1 MQLWRQIRRWL
12 VVLAL
17 ALAAPAFLPAAVANP
32 FQPGTTRDVTAQN
45 APAPGGV
52 LARIAAAQREMN
64 ESISAKFREMQAG
77 SSTALFGILVL
88 SFAYGA
94 LHAAGPGHGKSVVAS
109 YLLARPQAWPA
120 GIAIGTLSSLLQ
132 GAVSVL
138 IVIVLALVFEVG
150 GLDLMAHA
158 TVIEVVSY
166 GLIVMIGGWLLFQA
180 VTGRGC
186 GHGHH
191 HHHDD
196 HGHACDAHD
205 HHHGERDRTTL
216 GLILAAGITPCAS
229 AVIIMLFALAQDAI
243 AVGIGAAFAMSLG
256 MGVTVSAVAL
266 LSIFGRRTV
275 TAAVAGNAHVGMLV
289 ERGLMLAGSLLVIG
303 LAGLLMLGAW
313 VRI

>member
-1 MQLWRQIRRWL
+1 MRRWL
-12 VVLAL
+12 IALTL
-17 ALAAPAFLPAAVANP
+17 ALAALAAVPAALANP
-32 FQPGTTRDVTAQN
+32 FQPGTTRESSAQT
-45 APAPGGV
+45 APAPGG
-52 LARIAAAQREMN
+52 LLSRIALAQREMN
-64 ESISAKFREMQAG
+64 ELISAKFHEMQAG
-77 SSTALFGILVL
+77 SSAAFFGILVL

-132 GAVSVL
+132 GAVSVM
-138 IVIVLALVFEVG
+138 IVIVLALAFEVG

-158 TVIEVVSY
+158 TVIELVSY
-166 GLIVMIGGWLLFQA
+166 GLIVLIGAWLLFQA

-186 GHGHH
+186 HAHGHH
-191 HHHDD
+191 HHD
-196 HGHACDAHD
+196 HACDAHG
-205 HHHGERDRTTL
+205 HSHGHDGRDTTTL

-229 AVIIMLFALAQDAI
+229 AIIIMLFALAQDAI

-275 TAAVAGNAHVGMLV
+275 TAVVAGNARLGMVV
-289 ERGLMLAGSLLVIG
+289 ERGLALAGALLVIG
-303 LAGLLMLGAW
+303 LAGLLLLGTWA
-313 VRI
+313 RL

>member
-1 MQLWRQIRRWL
+1 MRRWL
-12 VVLAL
+12 IAL
-17 ALAAPAFLPAAVANP
+17 ALVLAALAALPAAFANP
-32 FQPGTTRDVTAQN
+32 FQPGATRESSAQN
-45 APAPGGV
+45 APAPGG
-52 LARIAAAQREMN
+52 LLSQIARAQRDMN
-64 ESISAKFREMQAG
+64 ESISAKFHEMEAG
-77 SSTALFGILVL
+77 SSAALIGILAL

-132 GAVSVL
+132 GAISVL
-138 IVIVLALVFEVG
+138 IVILLALVFEVG

-166 GLIVMIGGWLLFQA
+166 GLIVMLGVWLLFQA

-186 GHGHH
+186 HVHGH
-191 HHHDD
+191 D
-196 HGHACDAHD
+196 HD
-205 HHHGERDRTTL
+205 HHDHHAHGHGGRDKTTL

-229 AVIIMLFALAQDAI
+229 AIIIMLFALAQGAI

-275 TAAVAGNAHVGMLV
+275 TAAVAGNARLGMAV

-303 LAGLLMLGAW
+303 LAGLLLLGAW
-313 VRI
+313 ARL

>member
-1 MQLWRQIRRWL
+1 M
-12 VVLAL
+12 
-17 ALAAPAFLPAAVANP
+17 
-32 FQPGTTRDVTAQN
+32 
-45 APAPGGV
+45 
-52 LARIAAAQREMN
+52 
-64 ESISAKFREMQAG
+64 
-77 SSTALFGILVL
+77 
-88 SFAYGA
+88 
-94 LHAAGPGHGKSVVAS
+94 VAS

-158 TVIEVVSY
+158 TVIELVSY
-166 GLIVMIGGWLLFQA
+166 GLIVMIGAWLLFQA

-186 GHGHH
+186 HAHGHH
-191 HHHDD
+191 HHIRSTRMPATAHGHD
-196 HGHACDAHD
+196 HG
-205 HHHGERDRTTL
+205 GRDTTTL

-229 AVIIMLFALAQDAI
+229 AIIIMLFALAQDAI

-275 TAAVAGNAHVGMLV
+275 TAAVAGNARIGMVV
-289 ERGLMLAGSLLVIG
+289 ERGLALAGALLVIG
-303 LAGLLMLGAW
+303 LAGLLMLGALGAALAGNASPSPPRDISRRTASRKARSMSRVMSTRRERRSAEGQAGRRAGGW
-313 VRI
+313 NTCWTPCTATGFSSPTTFRMPFTRSRSSPR

>member
-1 MQLWRQIRRWL
+1 MMRRL
-12 VVLAL
+12 VAL
-17 ALAAPAFLPAAVANP
+17 ALLLVALTAAQAAFANP
-32 FQPGTTRDVTAQN
+32 FQPGATRETSTQQ
-45 APAPGGV
+45 APAPDGF
-52 LARIAAAQREMN
+52 LAKIAKAQREMN
-64 ESISAKFREMQAG
+64 ESIAAKFHELEAG
-77 SSTALFGILVL
+77 SSAALIGILLL

-109 YLLARPQAWPA
+109 YLLARPQSWPA
-120 GIAIGTLSSLLQ
+120 GVAIGMLSSLLQ

-138 IVIVLALVFEVG
+138 LVILLALVFEVG

-166 GLIVMIGGWLLFQA
+166 GLIVAIGGWLLFNA

-191 HHHDD
+191 HHD
-196 HGHACDAHD
+196 HAGEAHD
-205 HHHGERDRTTL
+205 HHHHHHGERDNTML
-216 GLILAAGITPCAS
+216 GMILAAGITPCAS
-229 AVIIMLFALAQDAI
+229 AIIVMLFALAQDSL
-243 AVGIGAAFAMSLG
+243 AVGILAAFAMSLG

-275 TAAVAGNAHVGMLV
+275 TAAVAGNAQIGMVV

-303 LAGLLMLGAW
+303 LAGLLLLGAW
-313 VRI
+313 TRL